1 MKKHRFSYRWRIIL
15 WESFTVVSLCIMALL
30 WAYIFSIIPVKP
42 IVFWSYS
49 ENRCVSVIKVIDDK
63 EVKCKCDDLDYK
75 YERVWVK

>member
-1 MKKHRFSYRWRIIL
+1 MKMLNNIHI
-15 WESFTVVSLCIMALL
+15 VVVVAVVLF
-30 WAYIFSIIPVKP
+30 WAAFIGVFIANENFNLP